1 MTTTATARPARH
13 PFAQLYDALIDP
25 ARCERTMAVL
35 LVVYAVAWT
44 AYGTI
49 AKSSQDLHFDIGE
62 MFAWSH
68 QVGWS
73 SPTHPPLGPWL
84 MRAWFWVMPVE
95 DWSFYLLGI
104 VVATLG
110 LWIAWRLAARY
121 LPPDKRAVGI
131 MLLTFLPFYNFHAL
145 KYNASS
151 VLTPFWALTA
161 WWFLLSFET
170 RRADWAA
177 LAGLAAAA
185 SMLGKYWSLFMLA
198 GLALGAVADP
208 RRAAYFR
215 SPAPWLTMMV
225 GALALAPHLYFIAS
239 HGFSTFHFAMTSH
252 VTTLP
257 EAVQWSLYFLASVLG
272 YMAPAIVLNGFVT
285 FPRLAA
291 IRDTLWP
298 ANAERRFFIIAL
310 VTPFVLAALVAVA
323 VQARLD
329 PLWSMSGMTLLP
341 VVLLSS
347 PLVSVQR
354 AAAIRLTAMAV
365 IFPLVMVAAAP
376 AIAIVLHRY
385 SLQNNYG
392 THYKLIA
399 QAVSKAWREQ
409 TAAPLRIVGGIRPI
423 VDGSNPYFPS
433 RPATFA
439 MAEPARTP
447 WVDDG
452 RIKRDG
458 IAIVCPVS
466 DTGCMQ
472 DLSTYAERFGAKMIE
487 DVTLA
492 RRYFGT
498 ADKPVLYRIAIIPPL
513 SPPRSTD

>member
-1 MTTTATARPARH
+1 MTTAQIAQPTRH
-13 PFAQLYDALIDP
+13 NPFERLYDALIDP
-25 ARCERTMAVL
+25 ARCERAMAL
-35 LVVYAVAWT
+35 LLINYTVVWT

-68 QVGWS
+68 EVGLS
-73 SPTHPPLGPWL
+73 APSHPPLGPWL
-84 MRAWFWVMPVE
+84 MRAWFWLMPVE

-104 VVATLG
+104 VVAAVG

-121 LPPDKRAVGI
+121 LPPEKRAVGI
-131 MLLTFLPFYNFHAL
+131 LLLTFLPFYNFHAL

-151 VLTPFWALTA
+151 VLTPFWAATA

-170 RRADWAA
+170 RRANWAA

-198 GLALGAVADP
+198 GLAFAALADP

-215 SPAPWLTMMV
+215 SPAPWLTMIV
-225 GALALAPHLYFIAS
+225 GALALAPHLYFVAT
-239 HGFSTFHFAMTSH
+239 HGFSTVEFAMTAH
-252 VTTLP
+252 LTTF
-257 EAVQWSLYFLASVLG
+257 ADAAQWSLYFLLGVLG
-272 YMAPAIVLNGFVT
+272 YMAPAIVLGGFVT

-291 IRDTLWP
+291 IKDTLWP
-298 ANAERRFFIIAL
+298 ANAAHRFFIIAL

-341 VVLLSS
+341 VVLLIS
-347 PLVSVQR
+347 PLISVQR

-365 IFPLVMVAAAP
+365 IFPLIMVAASP
-376 AIAIVLHRY
+376 AIAYVIHRN

-392 THYKLIA
+392 THYRLIA
-399 QAVSKAWREQ
+399 QAVQNAWRQQ
-409 TAAPLRIVGGIRPI
+409 TDAPLRIVGSFRTV
-423 VDGSNPYFPS
+423 VDGTNPYFPS

-439 MAEPARTP
+439 ITSTWRTP
-447 WVDDG
+447 WVDDA
-452 RIKRDG
+452 RIKREG
-458 IAIVCPVS
+458 IAIVCPEPE
-466 DTGCMQ
+466 TACM
-472 DLSTYAERFGAKMIE
+472 DELHAYAQRFGAKLIE

-492 RRYFGT
+492 RRFFGT
-498 ADKPVLYRIAIIPPL
+498 DDKRILYRIAIIPPQ
-513 SPPRSTD
+513 P

>member
-1 MTTTATARPARH
+1 MTATEIARPTKN
-13 PFAQLYDALIDP
+13 PFARLYDALIDP
-25 ARCERTMAVL
+25 ARCERTMALL
-35 LVVYAVAWT
+35 LVNYAVIWT

-49 AKSSQDLHFDIGE
+49 AKGSQDLHFDIGE

-68 QVGWS
+68 EVGLS
-73 SPTHPPLGPWL
+73 APSHPPLGPWL
-84 MRAWFWVMPVE
+84 MRAWFAVMPVE

-104 VVATLG
+104 VVAAVG

-131 MLLTFLPFYNFHAL
+131 LLLTFLPFYNFHAL

-151 VLTPFWALTA
+151 VLTPFWAATA

-170 RRADWAA
+170 RGAGWAA

-198 GLALGAVADP
+198 GLALAAVADP

-215 SPAPWLTMMV
+215 SPAPWLTMIV
-225 GALALAPHLYFIAS
+225 GALALLPHLYFVAT
-239 HGFSTFHFAMTSH
+239 HGFSTVEFAMTAH
-252 VTTLP
+252 LTTF
-257 EAVQWSLYFLASVLG
+257 ADAAQWALYFLLGVLG

-285 FPRLAA
+285 FPRLEA

-298 ANAERRFFIIAL
+298 ADAQRRFFIIAL

-341 VVLLSS
+341 VVLLAS
-347 PLVSVQR
+347 PLLSVQR

-365 IFPLVMVAAAP
+365 IFPLIMLAASP
-376 AIAIVLHRY
+376 AIAYVLHRN

-392 THYKLIA
+392 THYRLIA
-399 QAVSKAWREQ
+399 QAVQKAWQAQ
-409 TAAPLRIVGGIRPI
+409 TSAPLRIVGSFRTV
-423 VDGSNPYFPS
+423 VDGTNPYFPS
-433 RPATFA
+433 RPATYA
-439 MAEPARTP
+439 MTSTWRTP
-447 WVDDG
+447 WVDED
-452 RIKRDG
+452 RINRDG
-458 IAIVCPVS
+458 IAIVCPVPE
-466 DTGCMQ
+466 TACMAE
-472 DLSTYAERFGAKMIE
+472 LSAYAKRYDAKVIE
-487 DVTLA
+487 DVRLT

-498 ADKPVLYRIAIIPPL
+498 DDTPILYRIAIIPPQ
-513 SPPRSTD
+513 

>member
-1 MTTTATARPARH
+1 MTTTEIATPAKN
-13 PFAQLYDALIDP
+13 PFARLYDALIDP
-25 ARCERTMAVL
+25 ARCERTMALL
-35 LVVYAVAWT
+35 LVNYAVIWT
-44 AYGTI
+44 LYGTI

-68 QVGWS
+68 QVAWS

-84 MRAWFWVMPVE
+84 MRAWFWLMPVD

-104 VVATLG
+104 VVAAVG

-121 LPPDKRAVGI
+121 LPPEQRAVGI
-131 MLLTFLPFYNFHAL
+131 LLLSFLPFYNFHAL

-151 VLTPFWALTA
+151 VLTPFWAATA
-161 WWFLLSFET
+161 WWFLKSFET
-170 RRADWAA
+170 RRAGWAA
-177 LAGLAAAA
+177 LAGLAAAL

-215 SPAPWLTMMV
+215 SLAPWLTMIV
-225 GALALAPHLYFIAS
+225 GALALAPHLYFIAT
-239 HGFSTFHFAMTSH
+239 HGFSTFRFAMTSH
-252 VTTLP
+252 VTTFP
-257 EAVQWSLYFLASVLG
+257 EAVQWSLYFLLGVLG
-272 YMAPAIVLNGFVT
+272 YMAPAIVLSGFVT

-291 IRDTLWP
+291 IKDTLWP
-298 ANAERRFFIIAL
+298 TEAGRRFFIIAL
-310 VTPFVLAALVAVA
+310 VAPFLLAALVAVV

-347 PLVSVQR
+347 PLLSVDR
-354 AAAIRLTAMAV
+354 TAAIRLTAMAIV
-365 IFPLVMVAAAP
+365 FPLIMVAAAP
-376 AIAIVLHRY
+376 AIAVVLHRN

-392 THYKLIA
+392 THYRLIA
-399 QAVSKAWREQ
+399 QAVIKAWDEQ
-409 TAAPLRIVGGIRPI
+409 TDAPLRIVGSFRTV
-423 VDGSNPYFPS
+423 VDGTNPYFPS

-439 MAEPARTP
+439 ITSPWRTP
-447 WVDDG
+447 WVDDD

-458 IAIVCPVS
+458 IAIVCPEQET
-466 DTGCMQ
+466 DCMQ
-472 DLSTYAERFGAKMIE
+472 ELNAYATRFAAKLVE

-498 ADKPVLYRIAIIPPL
+498 DDKRILYRIAIIPPQ
-513 SPPRSTD
+513 